1 MLLRFR
7 IPTASPAPVQE
18 REATF
23 TRGEVLA
30 RHFAGL
36 LAQRA
41 PTRTPPLMMA
51 FLDGF
56 LNRFL
61 ERMTPAI
68 QRGFAPARGLDGRVT
83 WDNLMWLCAQPKDGR

>member
-7 IPTASPAPVQE
+7 IPTASPAPVRD
-18 REATF
+18 REAMI

-36 LAQRA
+36 FERRA
-41 PTRTPPLMMA
+41 PTRTPPLLKT

-56 LNRFL
+56 LNGFL
-61 ERMTPAI
+61 ERMTPTI
-68 QRGFAPARGLDGRVT
+68 QRGFDGARGLDGRVT
-83 WDNLMWLCAQPKDGR
+83 WDNLMWLCAQPRDGR